1 MLMRPPE
8 SLGGKYGDYGPIK
21 LKIESSYNAN
31 QSIWQVYWNEATLDV
46 ALEAGLTDLQAG
58 TNSTFT
64 NNNNR
69 GQFYFNHVRPLGLQ
83 LKGYQQ
89 KNRKSLVVVPGENGD
104 QKTADQWSKILLTL
118 FNKENIYST
127 ISEAFHQGAFM
138 TGMNLLQVYMD
149 WTRDPVN
156 GDLKVENLAYNRFFI
171 DPYYRDKIYLSDCS
185 FIWKRSYVTH
195 SEAAAL
201 MPEHYERIMS
211 IPGNPAGAGSR
222 DGRFQWLPEA
232 YGQSQ
237 KNVISYDE
245 YYYRDYREQILLIDT
260 DTGET
265 REFFDDG
272 TLPLADFLEM
282 NPNVTFIRQDVPT
295 IRVAIMI
302 QDEVYYDG
310 ASGSDEY
317 MFIPVL
323 GFYNSMMPYFYNRI
337 QGICRSLRDVQAM
350 LNRRINL
357 NADFAESAL
366 NTGWIFKEDAVID
379 VNHLFQTG
387 QGRVIPLKKSAQ
399 MTDIMPI
406 PAPQV
411 PPSYFQMQET
421 YLNEFPLVSGITTEL
436 MGNAD
441 NDKSGYRTRLLQ
453 GAGLTTLQPLFSA
466 LDDAQQRLG
475 YLMME
480 LIRTNY
486 TPGKIR
492 NLLEGKEPEPFFY
505 SRNFAQYHCTVEL
518 GYDTESQKQMQ
529 FLQLLQLKE
538 LGVAI
543 PDTDILNAATI
554 QNKTEIIERMQ
565 QQQQQAEQMQQMQQ
579 QMQQLQMQAQIDSMQ
594 AKAES
599 DRGWAAERYSR
610 IGENQALQYERT
622 AKAAHDK
629 ELAISEHHRDEE
641 ASLLNFIKAAKE
653 LRSIDID
660 QLAQIMQISHQIDAE
675 RRLDDQP
682 MSDSKS
688 TKRIA
693 QKPKNP
699 QFA

>member
-1 MLMRPPE
+1 
-8 SLGGKYGDYGPIK
+8 
-21 LKIESSYNAN
+21 
-31 QSIWQVYWNEATLDV
+31 
-46 ALEAGLTDLQAG
+46 
-58 TNSTFT
+58 
-64 NNNNR
+64 
-69 GQFYFNHVRPLGLQ
+69 
-83 LKGYQQ
+83 
-89 KNRKSLVVVPGENGD
+89 
-104 QKTADQWSKILLTL
+104 
-118 FNKENIYST
+118 
-127 ISEAFHQGAFM
+127 
-138 TGMNLLQVYMD
+138 
-149 WTRDPVN
+149 
-156 GDLKVENLAYNRFFI
+156 
-171 DPYYRDKIYLSDCS
+171 
-185 FIWKRSYVTH
+185 
-195 SEAAAL
+195 
-201 MPEHYERIMS
+201 
-211 IPGNPAGAGSR
+211 
-222 DGRFQWLPEA
+222 
-232 YGQSQ
+232 
-237 KNVISYDE
+237 
-245 YYYRDYREQILLIDT
+245 
-260 DTGET
+260 
-265 REFFDDG
+265 
-272 TLPLADFLEM
+272 
-282 NPNVTFIRQDVPT
+282 
-295 IRVAIMI
+295 
-302 QDEVYYDG
+302 
-310 ASGSDEY
+310 
-317 MFIPVL
+317 
-323 GFYNSMMPYFYNRI
+323 
-337 QGICRSLRDVQAM
+337 
-350 LNRRINL
+350 
-357 NADFAESAL
+357 
-366 NTGWIFKEDAVID
+366 
-379 VNHLFQTG
+379 
-387 QGRVIPLKKSAQ
+387 
-399 MTDIMPI
+399 
-406 PAPQV
+406 
-411 PPSYFQMQET
+411 
-421 YLNEFPLVSGITTEL
+421 
-436 MGNAD
+436 
-441 NDKSGYRTRLLQ
+441 
-453 GAGLTTLQPLFSA
+453 
-466 LDDAQQRLG
+466 
-475 YLMME
+475 MME